1 MQYLDFEW
9 HVTKDKIVL
18 DDAMNIDKLDW
29 RAGDLFE
36 LKNTNGKVELIKLD
50 PVVKFIK
57 GYK

>member
-18 DDAMNIDKLDW
+18 DDAMNLDKLDW

>member
-18 DDAMNIDKLDW
+18 DPAMNVDKLEW
-29 RAGDLFE
+29 RAGDMFE
-36 LKNTNGKVELIKLD
+36 LKNTNGTVELVKID

>member
-18 DDAMNIDKLDW
+18 DDAMNIDKLEW

>member
-29 RAGDLFE
+29 HAGDLFE
-36 LKNTNGKVELIKLD
+36 LKNINGKVELIKLD